1 MSANER
7 AELAAMHAHERQ
19 LCDQLD
25 KLDEELQAS
34 QQQTA
39 EVEAERQLLLDEF
52 QQLQVQVRLTMVL
65 LNGLQCLQT
74 RVYRSPM
81 LDTTG
86 EATYTGWL
94 Q

>member
-1 MSANER
+1 MSADER

-25 KLDEELQAS
+25 KLDEELHAS

-52 QQLQVQVRLTMVL
+52 QQLQGQVQHWLASVRAVT
-65 LNGLQCLQT
+65 
-74 RVYRSPM
+74 
-81 LDTTG
+81 
-86 EATYTGWL
+86 
-94 Q
+94 

>member
-25 KLDEELQAS
+25 KLDEELQTS

-39 EVEAERQLLLDEF
+39 EVEAERQILLDEF
-52 QQLQVQVRLTMVL
+52 QQLQVQVHLTMIL
-65 LNGLQCLQT
+65 LNGMQRLQT
-74 RVYRSPM
+74 RVCCSPT

-86 EATYTGWL
+86 EAAYTGWL